1 MLNARHQILLVGWDF
16 DTRIKLDR
24 GRSLPGVPNA
34 LGEFVR
40 WLAGKRPELHIHLLC
55 WNMGALK
62 LLGRGSSV
70 LTAARWAAHDRI
82 HLKFDSVHPAG
93 GTHHQKIAVIDDAF
107 AVCGG
112 IDMTARRW
120 DTREHLDGDRRRR
133 QPSGKLHGPWHDA
146 TSAVDDA
153 AARALGELAR
163 ERWERAT
170 GESLPIP
177 PGGTAIW
184 PEDLEPQFRDVDIAI
199 ARTLPPKNEEEEV
212 REIEALYIDLIASA
226 KRRIYAENQ
235 YFASRRIAEA
245 IAKRLSEPDGP
256 EIVLVMPATA
266 DGWLEE
272 EAMGSAR
279 ARLMQALVKVD
290 AHRRFRIYTPVT
302 AAGEPIYVHAK
313 VMVVDDTVLRVGSS
327 NWNNRSLG
335 LDSEC
340 DVAID
345 ARLPANGTMREAI
358 AAVRDDLVAEHL
370 AVPAEAVRS
379 QLASTGSLIETIEQL
394 RGSGKTLV
402 PFQPP
407 KLNSAEA
414 FVADSELL
422 DPEQAGGFFEPFAK
436 RGLFR
441 RRRALPKPL

>member
-1 MLNARHQILLVGWDF
+1 
-16 DTRIKLDR
+16 
-24 GRSLPGVPNA
+24 
-34 LGEFVR
+34 
-40 WLAGKRPELHIHLLC
+40 
-55 WNMGALK
+55 
-62 LLGRGSSV
+62 
-70 LTAARWAAHDRI
+70 
-82 HLKFDSVHPAG
+82 
-93 GTHHQKIAVIDDAF
+93 
-107 AVCGG
+107 
-112 IDMTARRW
+112 
-120 DTREHLDGDRRRR
+120 
-133 QPSGKLHGPWHDA
+133 
-146 TSAVDDA
+146 
-153 AARALGELAR
+153 
-163 ERWERAT
+163 
-170 GESLPIP
+170 
-177 PGGTAIW
+177 
-184 PEDLEPQFRDVDIAI
+184 
-199 ARTLPPKNEEEEV
+199 
-212 REIEALYIDLIASA
+212 
-226 KRRIYAENQ
+226 
-235 YFASRRIAEA
+235 
-245 IAKRLSEPDGP
+245 
-256 EIVLVMPATA
+256 
-266 DGWLEE
+266 
-272 EAMGSAR
+272 MGSAR